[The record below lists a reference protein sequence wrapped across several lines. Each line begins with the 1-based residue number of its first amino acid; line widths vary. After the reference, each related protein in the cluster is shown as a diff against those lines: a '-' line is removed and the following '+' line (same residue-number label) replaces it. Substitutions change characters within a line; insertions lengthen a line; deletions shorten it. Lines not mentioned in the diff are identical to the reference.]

1 MAKITNGVSARGYKI
16 ADRYV
21 SLFGKNFNF
30 INESGHIKERYRP
43 LGMQAG
49 RTYNTYRSYTDDMG
63 RQRKLGRWK
72 TGIGNLGGEMT
83 MQQLFNHF
91 RVVRYNIEKNS
102 LNFIILLSE
111 RALEIF
117 QRSFKIKAF
126 NSRGG
131 QKWPELS
138 ESTKNVRRK
147 RGTWPGAGR
156 ALMELGELY
165 SSLKLESGK
174 FGGKIYTDPAAFKAE
189 TYSDRIKGSKRNK
202 SAAKKIYKRRKVCAA
217 AVHNEG
223 AAGGYTF
230 WGNRPAVRR
239 QFIGHSTYLISF
251 ANSII
256 KRYMFDDVFVIK
268 A

>member
-1 MAKITNGVSARGYKI
+1 MAKVSDGRSARGYRI
-16 ADRYV
+16 PNRYS

-30 INESGHIKERYRP
+30 INESGHIKERFRP

-49 RTYNTYRSYTDDMG
+49 KQYSGFRSYTDDMG

-72 TGIGNLGGEMT
+72 TGLGNIGGEMT

-91 RVVRYNIEKNS
+91 RVVSYNVEKNS
-102 LNFIILLSE
+102 LNFAIVLSE
-111 RALEIF
+111 RALRIF
-117 QRSFKIKAF
+117 QQSFSMKRF

-138 ESTKNVRRK
+138 EHTKKIRRK

-165 SSLKLESGK
+165 SSLKQEPTGI
-174 FGGKIYTDPAAFKAE
+174 GGRIYTDPKAFTATTFSVSGKKNRGA
-189 TYSDRIKGSKRNK
+189 SKK
-202 SAAKKIYKRRKVCAA
+202 TYKRRAICSA
-217 AVHNEG
+217 AVHNDG
-223 AAGGYTF
+223 ASGGYTF

-239 QFIGHSTYLISF
+239 QFIGHSTYLFEF

>member
-1 MAKITNGVSARGYKI
+1 MPRVSDGRSARGYKI
-16 ADRYV
+16 ANRFTL
-21 SLFGKNFNF
+21 LFGKSHNF
-30 INESGHIKERYRP
+30 INESGHMYERYRP
-43 LGMQAG
+43 LGMQVGKEYTTFRSYKDDAG
-49 RTYNTYRSYTDDMG
+49 RV
-63 RQRKLGRWK
+63 RKLGRWK
-72 TGIGNLGGEMT
+72 TGLGNIGGEMT

-91 RVVRYNIEKNS
+91 RVVSYNVEKNA
-102 LNFIILLSE
+102 LNFSIVLSE
-111 RALEIF
+111 RALRIF
-117 QRSFKIKAF
+117 QQSFSMKKF

-138 ESTKNVRRK
+138 SHTINVRRR

-165 SSLKLESGK
+165 NSLKLETIK
-174 FGGKIYTDPAAFKAE
+174 TGGRIYTDPKSFRATSFASGK
-189 TYSDRIKGSKRNK
+189 KKNG
-202 SAAKKIYKRRKVCAA
+202 SAAKKSYKRRAVCSA

-223 AAGGYTF
+223 SEGGYTF

-239 QFIGHSTYLISF
+239 QFIGHSTYLFDF
-251 ANSII
+251 ANSIV